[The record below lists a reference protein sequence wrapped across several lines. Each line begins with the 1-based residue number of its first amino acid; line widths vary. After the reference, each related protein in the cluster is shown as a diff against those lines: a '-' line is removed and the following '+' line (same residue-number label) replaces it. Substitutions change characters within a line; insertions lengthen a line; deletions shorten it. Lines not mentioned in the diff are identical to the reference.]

1 MRVVYNMAETIR
13 KSTFEKD
20 FIERTY
26 SSIISDATV
35 AFSELVANSWDAGA
49 TAVFITIPADDH
61 DDIVIEDNGSGMTD
75 EEFQTRWMV
84 IAYNRVAHQGPYIE
98 YDSSRGKIKRLAYGR
113 NGVGRHSMLC
123 FNDQYEIETWRN
135 GVCNKYL
142 INVDGGDSAFSVIK
156 HENFPKE
163 GHGTKLCVQ
172 AKKKVPRPKEIMQT
186 LGYRFLFDPE
196 FSVYVNGK
204 RIEFQKNLKPL
215 HEKDLT
221 TKANHQLKVLVYEI
235 PEGEKATATTGIT
248 FWSNGRLVGDPS
260 WYVGKER
267 VEDARRK
274 FALRHLIV
282 IQADHLIDDVEFDW
296 SKFRNTEAVRDT
308 YASVI
313 QYVREYRVEYYRG
326 KVSEV
331 RNDAIRR
338 NLAGIETLSIPALN
352 DLKDFLAYY
361 LEKRPE
367 VDNDE
372 LCIIVDSLVSVLQ
385 ARNGISLLQ
394 KLAHMDCE
402 DIDALNDILDEWS
415 ISDIQNV
422 LKEIDHRLK
431 VIHAIEE
438 LCGDPSTDELHVL
451 HPLVS
456 QAKWLFGVEFDN
468 LNYTFN
474 RQLTTVMQELLKA
487 QRKEDIEI
495 NWKKRPDLVIG
506 SEFSLSATCMEETDT
521 NDMFY
526 ISKILIIELKKG
538 GFTIKRGEIAQ
549 AEEYIDSIYHGN
561 KLNCTPKIKA
571 YVIGDSVSPTI
582 STHKTLDDYGE
593 VYVYTYNQL
602 VQTASKRLFNLK
614 NKLTERYQEI
624 NVKDYIAEILNEPQ
638 QMEVQLPGAQ

>member
-1 MRVVYNMAETIR
+1 MRMVYDMAETIR

-49 TAVFITIPADDH
+49 TAVFITIPADGH
-61 DDIVIEDNGSGMTD
+61 EYIVIEDNGSGMTD

-123 FNDQYEIETWRN
+123 FDDQYEIETWRN
-135 GVCNKYL
+135 GICNKYL

-172 AKKKVPRPKEIMQT
+172 AAKKVPRPKEIMQT

-196 FSVYVNGK
+196 FSVYVNGE
-204 RIEFQKNLKPL
+204 RIEFQRNLKPL

-221 TKANHQLKVLVYEI
+221 TKAKHQMKVLVYEI
-235 PEGEKATATTGIT
+235 PEGEKATATTGIA

-282 IQADHLIDDVEFDW
+282 VQANHLIDDVEFDW

-308 YASVI
+308 YAAVI

-331 RNDAIRR
+331 RGDAIRR
-338 NLAGIETLSIPALN
+338 NLAEIETLSIPAVS

-385 ARNGISLLQ
+385 ARNGVSLLQ

-415 ISDIQNV
+415 ISDIQDV

-438 LCGDPSTDELHVL
+438 LCGESATDELHVL

-474 RQLTTVMQELLKA
+474 RQLTTVMQELLRT
-487 QRKEDIEI
+487 QRKENVGI

-506 SEFSLSATCMEETDT
+506 SEFSLSATCMEEPDT
-521 NDMFY
+521 NDVFY

-571 YVIGDSVSPTI
+571 YVIGDSVAPTI

-614 NKLTERYQEI
+614 DKLTERYQEI

-638 QMEVQLPGAQ
+638 QMEVPLPGAK